1 MGTNTVRLTSNG
13 FSGANI
19 DYLEVRVP
27 DPNVVVIQAEDLVS
41 PMVNDPN
48 LSRAVDPALMAAR
61 NIAGTNDTFRVGA
74 EGESYLDW
82 GAAGATVDFSFDA
95 PAAGTYQITFTYA
108 NGATT
113 PNAGA
118 RPLEL
123 VNLDNNEVTV
133 VAFASTAN
141 AVNKPP
147 RMPTDITDIDAT
159 PGGTG
164 AAQEDTNVPALT
176 ALPTGWETWSRETIT
191 IHLDEGQNTL
201 RLRTPAGAVTGPNID
216 KIVVALVDPDNSAP
230 EADAFAVAA
239 TEDTAIVIDVA
250 SHIDDIDGD
259 ALTVTASVPVVQG
272 TVTVDGTEIT
282 FMPAA
287 NFHGDATISYTVMD
301 PSGLISTADITVT
314 VEFVNDAPAIAGTLD
329 DAAVPADGGSI
340 DLSVLTKA
348 DADGDATTFGVRL
361 AGGGELPAG
370 ITISGNAIEVAAS
383 VPAGAY
389 ELEIFATDGG
399 AQSPAIPFTLTKS
412 EAEEEPEPFVPF
424 ILQAES
430 ETVVDV
436 ITPTPRPTTIPR
448 SATRAT
454 RRRPRRPSCLSM
466 GCARDTP
473 EPAMSIS
480 ALVQTRSA
488 TR

>member
-95 PAAGTYQITFTYA
+95 PAAGTYQIAFTYA

-201 RLRTPAGAVTGPNID
+201 RLRTPAGAITGPNID

-230 EADAFAVAA
+230 EADAFCGC
-239 TEDTAIVIDVA
+239 DR
-250 SHIDDIDGD
+250 G
-259 ALTVTASVPVVQG
+259 
-272 TVTVDGTEIT
+272 
-282 FMPAA
+282 
-287 NFHGDATISYTVMD
+287 HGHRHRRGQPY
-301 PSGLISTADITVT
+301 
-314 VEFVNDAPAIAGTLD
+314 
-329 DAAVPADGGSI
+329 
-340 DLSVLTKA
+340 
-348 DADGDATTFGVRL
+348 R
-361 AGGGELPAG
+361 
-370 ITISGNAIEVAAS
+370 
-383 VPAGAY
+383 
-389 ELEIFATDGG
+389 
-399 AQSPAIPFTLTKS
+399 
-412 EAEEEPEPFVPF
+412 
-424 ILQAES
+424 
-430 ETVVDV
+430 
-436 ITPTPRPTTIPR
+436 RH
-448 SATRAT
+448 
-454 RRRPRRPSCLSM
+454 RRRRADRHCKRTGRPRH
-466 GCARDTP
+466 GYG
-473 EPAMSIS
+473 
-480 ALVQTRSA
+480 
-488 TR
+488 